1 MIFYTSII
9 ENRASR
15 GSRGR
20 GSIRGR
26 GSRGRHNSS
35 DGHQSGIP
43 RLQLTHVEVAF
54 LPPNTTSHLQPLDA
68 GIIAS
73 FKSHFKRKYCRHMLD
88 LFEDGKDINSE
99 KINIKEAINYIA
111 EAWRSVTEETI
122 GNCWRKTGILPSLT
136 DEDINDASQI
146 QQETMD
152 DEATD
157 INQMINELNTEDPS
171 AALLADALNDFFHD
185 LEEIPTED
193 VLSDDDILK
202 LIQEETHDEDNNS
215 DSEEEEILVPPG
227 DALRSLQTWIKF
239 FEQQHID
246 KF

>member
-73 FKSHFKRKYCRHMLD
+73 FKSHFKRKYC
-88 LFEDGKDINSE
+88 
-99 KINIKEAINYIA
+99 
-111 EAWRSVTEETI
+111 
-122 GNCWRKTGILPSLT
+122 
-136 DEDINDASQI
+136 
-146 QQETMD
+146 
-152 DEATD
+152 
-157 INQMINELNTEDPS
+157 
-171 AALLADALNDFFHD
+171 
-185 LEEIPTED
+185 
-193 VLSDDDILK
+193 
-202 LIQEETHDEDNNS
+202 
-215 DSEEEEILVPPG
+215 
-227 DALRSLQTWIKF
+227 
-239 FEQQHID
+239 
-246 KF
+246 